1 MVLASGTAS
10 VGILKPVVGASA
22 TLVPAVT
29 VQRATPLAAL
39 KPVVKAFPV
48 TGIVEPAARTTEEQ
62 RALPR
67 PESAPSLSWKTV
79 GLLAAAGLGVYLIFH
94 G

>member
-29 VQRATPLAAL
+29 VQRATPLAPL
-39 KPVVKAFPV
+39 KPVVTTTVKPVAVPV
-48 TGIVEPAARTTEEQ
+48 TAGPEQ

-67 PESAPSLSWKTV
+67 PDSVPSLTWITV
-79 GLLAAAGLGVYLIFH
+79 GLLAAAGLSAYLIFH